1 MGRGKGRGENHEGT
15 GNNNSRSW
23 RESIDEINHVPETQD
38 MAPMILSQI
47 PSVQPSPPPSAQA
60 PQQFEIG
67 SAIASVAESIN
78 VEANTDGASRFDPRD
93 VITIEKRE

>member
-1 MGRGKGRGENHEGT
+1 MHYKNLLVLIFD
-15 GNNNSRSW
+15 SRSW
-23 RESIDEINHVPETQD
+23 RESIDEINNVLETQD
-38 MAPMILSQI
+38 MTPMIQSQI
-47 PSVQPSPPPSAQA
+47 PSVQPSPPPPAQA

-67 SAIASVAESIN
+67 SASASVAESIN